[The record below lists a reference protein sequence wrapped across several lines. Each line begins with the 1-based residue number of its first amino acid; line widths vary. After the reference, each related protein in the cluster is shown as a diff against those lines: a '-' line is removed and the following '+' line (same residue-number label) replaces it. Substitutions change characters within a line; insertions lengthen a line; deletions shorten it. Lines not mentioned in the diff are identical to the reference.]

1 MSLFEGIENCAII
14 AEVAQAHDGSLGM
27 AHAFI
32 DAAADSGADG
42 IKFQTHIA
50 AAESTPDE
58 PWRVKF
64 SQQDKTRYDYWKRM
78 KFSEEQWAG
87 LRDHARQRGL
97 LFVSSP
103 FSGEAVDLLE
113 RIDIDA
119 WKIASG
125 EVGNL
130 PLFEQL
136 AGHKKP
142 VLLSTGMS
150 PWSEIDTAVEQ
161 IRSHGL
167 PVAVMQC
174 TSIYPTPPEKTGITL
189 IPKMR
194 ERYGCPVG
202 LSDHSGTIYPGLAA
216 AVYGIKVL
224 ELHVTFDRKM
234 FGPDVPASV
243 TFQELGQLIEGVR
256 AIEAMMASEIDKDS
270 MAEELG
276 ELRQI
281 FNKSITAAIDLSA
294 GIILASDHVALK
306 KPGTGIPAARM
317 GEIIGKRLKVGV
329 SKDTILREED
339 LE

>member
-1 MSLFEGIENCAII
+1 MAIFEGIENCAII
-14 AEVAQAHDGSLGM
+14 AEVAQAHDGSLGA

-32 DAAADSGADG
+32 DASADAGADG

-50 AAESTPDE
+50 AAESTPSE

-64 SQQDKTRYDYWKRM
+64 SQQDETRYEYWKRM
-78 KFSEEQWAG
+78 EFSEEQWAE

-97 LFVSSP
+97 LFISSP
-103 FSGEAVDLLE
+103 FSGEAVDLLK

-125 EVGNL
+125 EVANS
-130 PLFEQL
+130 PLLEQL
-136 AGHKKP
+136 GGHKKP

-167 PVAVMQC
+167 PVVVMQC
-174 TSIYPTPPEKTGITL
+174 TSIYPTPPEKTGIAL

-194 ERYGCPVG
+194 ERYNCPVG

-216 AVYGIKVL
+216 AVYGIEVL

-234 FGPDVPASV
+234 FGPDGPASV
-243 TFQELGQLIEGVR
+243 TFQELRQLVDGIRIIEV
-256 AIEAMMASEIDKDS
+256 MVKSEVDKDL
-270 MAEELG
+270 MAEELRP
-276 ELRQI
+276 LRQI
-281 FNKSITAAIDLSA
+281 FNKSITA
-294 GIILASDHVALK
+294 
-306 KPGTGIPAARM
+306 
-317 GEIIGKRLKVGV
+317 
-329 SKDTILREED
+329 
-339 LE
+339 